1 MKKFLALALAL
12 VMVLCLFAGC
22 GNDKPASTPNTGDT
36 SAPAGDDKAPA
47 DDGKVYEFSL
57 TCHDPIGTAQ
67 VDHMVEWAT
76 EVEELT
82 GGRVKITIYD
92 SATICAA
99 TDVATNVMQGAVDI
113 GWLYTAYFAGQFP
126 LADVV
131 NLPFQG
137 FGDCVATTQMFWDM
151 MEEYPA
157 LVDEWSEFK
166 VLMLYTNPGMKL
178 VSGGDPITSIADLQ
192 GKSIRCPS
200 GAITDLLTE
209 WGANPI
215 TMAPPEIYEALEKGV
230 VNGYIF
236 EESGLVKFSLHELS
250 TYYTDYPMY
259 NGVFGL
265 VMNKESWESLPA
277 DLQEIIEGTIGREM
291 SIHAAE
297 IFAADVDAGREKI
310 LAAGGEFVEIPAESL
325 AEFQVAADAYA
336 AGWVEKMTTADF
348 DAAAFLARAKE
359 LTAQYEG

>member
-1 MKKFLALALAL
+1 MKKFLSLMLAL
-12 VMVLCLFAGC
+12 VMVLALFAGC
-22 GNDKPASTPNTGDT
+22 GNDG
-36 SAPAGDDKAPA
+36 A
-47 DDGKVYEFSL
+47 DDTVYEFSL
-57 TCHDPIGTAQ
+57 TAHDPLATAQ
-67 VDHMVEWAT
+67 VQHMLKWT
-76 EVEELT
+76 QEVEELT
-82 GGRVKITIYD
+82 NGRVKITIYD

-99 TDVATNVMQGAVDI
+99 TDVATNVMEGAVDI

-137 FGDCVATTQMFWDM
+137 FGDCVATTEMMWDM
-151 MEEYPA
+151 WEEYPA
-157 LVDEWSEFK
+157 LGEEWDDFK

-178 VSGGDPITSIADLQ
+178 VSGGDPITSIADLA
-192 GKSIRCPS
+192 GKSIRCPA
-200 GAITDLLTE
+200 GAITDLLTQ
-209 WGANPI
+209 WGASPI
-215 TMAPPEIYEALEKGV
+215 TMSPPEIYEALEKGV

-250 TYYTDYPMY
+250 TYYLDYPMY

-265 VMNKESWESLPA
+265 VMNKEAWESLPA

-291 SIHAAE
+291 SIEAAE
-297 IFAADVDAGREKI
+297 IFAADVDAGRAAI
-310 LAAGGEFVEIPAESL
+310 LEAGGEFVEMPAESL

-336 AGWVEKMTTADF
+336 ANWCENMSTEDF

-359 LTAQYEG
+359 LTAKYEAE